1 MRCRIDND
9 KWIDLGKV
17 FFVHSA
23 ETHPGSTATTLVL
36 EDDDGN
42 IHKRVVASHQI
53 EWIDDDGDN

>member
-9 KWIDLGKV
+9 KWLDHGKV

-23 ETHPGSTATTLVL
+23 ESRQGSTAVTLVL

-53 EWIDDDGDN
+53 EWIDE

>member
-9 KWIDLGKV
+9 KWMDLGKV

-23 ETHPGSTATTLVL
+23 ESRKGSTAVTLVL

-53 EWIDDDGDN
+53 EWIDE

>member
-1 MRCRIDND
+1 MRCRINSD
-9 KWIDLGKV
+9 KWADAGKV

-23 ETHPGSTATTLVL
+23 ETRPDSTATTLVL

-53 EWIDDDGDN
+53 EWIDE